1 MNLLD
6 AIKRDIAQIQNNDNE
21 YAVSCTFTRL
31 NNTTFTVNGVHTKHH
46 LGVDTDGLPVNSKT
60 ASISFSELNL
70 PPNISVRNNANE
82 VRMINWRVSVKDSTG
97 VTAQY
102 VVREVFPDEMLGT
115 IVCILGDYA

>member
-6 AIKRDIAQIQNNDNE
+6 AIKRDIAQIQNNGNE
-21 YAVSCTFTRL
+21 YAVDCTFTTIT
-31 NNTTFTVNGVHTKHH
+31 NTTFTIKGVHTKHH
-46 LGVDTDGLPVNSKT
+46 LGVDTDGLPINSKT
-60 ASISFSELNL
+60 ASISFSETNL
-70 PPNISVRNNANE
+70 PVNISIRNNANE

-115 IVCILGDYA
+115 IVCILGDYV

>member
-6 AIKRDIAQIQNNDNE
+6 AIKRDIAQIQNNGNE
-21 YAVSCTFTRL
+21 YAVDCTFTRP
-31 NNTTFTVNGVHTKHH
+31 NNTTFTIKAVHTKHH
-46 LGVDTDGLPVNSKT
+46 LGVDTDGLPINSKT
-60 ASISFSELNL
+60 ASISFSEMNL
-70 PPNISVRNNANE
+70 PVNISIRNNANE